1 MKVIDAEEI
10 AKKYPDRKSLNSVL
24 SNAKPVSITE
34 QIESIKRD
42 MCDNYC
48 KIPYQYSVN
57 EWESIQYSDDNPCCN
72 CPLNK
77 L

>member
-1 MKVIDAEEI
+1 MRVIDADDI
-10 AKKYPDRKSLNSVL
+10 KALYPGRKSLNQVL
-24 SNAKPVSITE
+24 NNAKAVSIAE
-34 QIESIKRD
+34 QIENIKEE

-48 KIPYQYSVN
+48 KMPYRYSAN
-57 EWESIQYSDDNPCCN
+57 EWEEVFCSADSPCNN